1 MNKNVRGILDVLFFI
16 VVFFLIQYVVTVG
29 VAALDVWVQNGSW
42 SRFYAQLSTGGFQ
55 LSGKQLVLAS
65 VLGSALTLTVFTTL
79 RWALLSRAWLST
91 HPWQVLAWV
100 VFASLGSILP
110 SEWLQDQLAL
120 SLPVATQKMFAE
132 IMGEPTGYLAIG
144 ILAPLAEELVF
155 RGAVLRTLL
164 RLLGPRRHGLAI
176 LVSAVLFGAVHLNL
190 PQFVHAT
197 LIGLLLGWMYYRTDS
212 IIPGVVFHWIN
223 NTVAYIMF
231 NLMPQMADGKLIDLF
246 HGDSRMMWMGLAFS
260 ICILLPS
267 LLQLSIRLKRAG
279 E

>member
-1 MNKNVRGILDVLFFI
+1 
-16 VVFFLIQYVVTVG
+16 
-29 VAALDVWVQNGSW
+29 
-42 SRFYAQLSTGGFQ
+42 
-55 LSGKQLVLAS
+55 
-65 VLGSALTLTVFTTL
+65 
-79 RWALLSRAWLST
+79 
-91 HPWQVLAWV
+91 
-100 VFASLGSILP
+100 
-110 SEWLQDQLAL
+110 
-120 SLPVATQKMFAE
+120 
-132 IMGEPTGYLAIG
+132 MGEPTGYLAIG

-197 LIGLLLGWMYYRTDS
+197 LIGLLLGWMYYRTNS
-212 IIPGVVFHWIN
+212 IISGVVFHWIN

-260 ICILLPS
+260 VCILLPS